1 MAIFNSYVKLPE
13 GNLGCFCMFSPLS
26 AQQRLPGM
34 LMLWGHFRWRHA
46 VAGDFGHLFN
56 AYPICSW
63 CVWVCLRIGYPATPN
78 FDGQSPFSSIFTPGV
93 ITFSDTPCNMIHEM
107 SKSSCISQERPLVID
122 RQVTVVGVPVEG
134 SPKIC
139 RCSVG
144 RIFLELSHVKP
155 STVDRFSAPT
165 W

>member
-1 MAIFNSYVKLPE
+1 MATCSGRRLWAFIQCLP
-13 GNLGCFCMFSPLS
+13 NMQLMRVALS
-26 AQQRLPGM
+26 
-34 LMLWGHFRWRHA
+34 
-46 VAGDFGHLFN
+46 
-56 AYPICSW
+56 
-63 CVWVCLRIGYPATPN
+63 IGYPATPS
-78 FDGQSPFSSIFTPGV
+78 FDGQSLFSSIFPPGV
-93 ITFSDTPCNMIHEM
+93 ITFSDTPWNMIHEM

-139 RCSVG
+139 RGPSVG

-155 STVDRFSAPT
+155 STVDKFSAPT